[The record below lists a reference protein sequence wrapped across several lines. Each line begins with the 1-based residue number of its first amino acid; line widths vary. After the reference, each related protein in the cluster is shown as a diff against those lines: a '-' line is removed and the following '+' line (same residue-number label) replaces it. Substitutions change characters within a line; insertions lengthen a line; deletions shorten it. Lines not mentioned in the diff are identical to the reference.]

1 MRRFLT
7 IAAFAVFVLLLCGG
21 DLLAATEGWPALPLT
36 PKAWRGPGYYLNWQ
50 KIIACWIVF
59 MFWVRTTDWVNVD
72 CQETKAMDYM
82 RWNPI
87 VFGTVFGA
95 FILLWLIPN
104 FWVGFILLLIA
115 YLAPLITFIILRNS
129 KVTND
134 ERVLTPEHIRYLTA
148 YYLNKL
154 GMDVAYEKA
163 DPHSSGPPVKV
174 FAQGGADERANN
186 ARLLAARQAPG
197 LRTAR
202 EILADALGFRATAI
216 MMDFTAQAV
225 AMNIMVDGVWLPREG
240 MEREEAD
247 PALVALKLLGG
258 LNPQDRKNRQ
268 EGGFAAEFRSSQRL
282 SATLSTQGTST
293 GERAV
298 VQFAEK
304 KIRFK
309 SLDDLGMRPKMQE
322 QLREMLGLP
331 KGFLLFSALPANGL
345 RSSVAVLL
353 HGTDR
358 FTREF
363 AALEEETNRYEP
375 VENVAVTTYNA
386 ASGQNP
392 ADVLQKMFRMEPNVV
407 VIRDLVNAKMVSM
420 MCREIVEDRLMI
432 STIRAKDCADA
443 MLRVL
448 ALDVPPLEFAKA
460 ITGVLSQRLVRKL
473 CEACKEAYQPAP
485 QILQQL
491 GIPEGRIPAF
501 YRPRPAD
508 PNRPKEICEK
518 CNGVGYYGRTAIYE
532 LLAVGDNSRRILA
545 TNPKIDLLRQSA
557 RKEGMVSL
565 QEEGVLL
572 VARGIT
578 SLPELMRVLKQ

>member
-1 MRRFLT
+1 MRRFLIIT
-7 IAAFAVFVLLLCGG
+7 AFAALVLLLCGG
-21 DLLAATEGWPALPLT
+21 DALAASGEWPALPLT
-36 PKAWRGPGYYLNWQ
+36 PKSWRGPGFYLSWP

-59 MFWVRTTDWVNVD
+59 MCWVRTTDWVSVD
-72 CQETKAMDYM
+72 CQENKAMDYL

-87 VFGTVFGA
+87 AFGTFFGA
-95 FILLWLIPN
+95 FVLSWLIPN
-104 FWVGFILLLIA
+104 FWAGFILLLIA
-115 YLAPLITFIILRNS
+115 YLAPLTTFIIIRNS
-129 KVTND
+129 KVLND
-134 ERVLTPEHIRYLTA
+134 ERVLTPDHIRYLTA

-154 GMDVAYEKA
+154 GMDIAYEKP
-163 DPHSSGPPVKV
+163 DPHESGPPVKV

-225 AMNIMVDGVWLPREG
+225 TMNIMVDGVWLPREG

-247 PALVALKLLGG
+247 PALVALKLLSG

-268 EGGFAAEFRSSQRL
+268 EGAFAAEFKSSQRF
-282 SATLSTQGTST
+282 SATLATQGTST

-309 SLDDLGMRPKMQE
+309 NLDELGMRPKMQE
-322 QLREMLGLP
+322 QLREMLALP

-345 RSSVAVLL
+345 RSSTAVLL

-375 VENVAVTTYNA
+375 VENVAVTTYSA
-386 ASGQNP
+386 AGGQNP
-392 ADVLQKMFRMEPNVV
+392 ADVLQKMFRTEPNVV
-407 VIRDLVNAKMVSM
+407 IVRDLANAKVVSM

-432 STIRAKDCADA
+432 ATIRAKDCADA

-460 ITGVLSQRLVRKL
+460 IAGVLSQRLVRKL

-508 PNRPKEICEK
+508 PNRPKDICEK
-518 CNGVGYYGRTAIYE
+518 CNGVGYYGRTAIFE
-532 LLAVGDNSRRILA
+532 LLTVGDNSRRILA

-557 RKEGMVSL
+557 RKEGMVTL